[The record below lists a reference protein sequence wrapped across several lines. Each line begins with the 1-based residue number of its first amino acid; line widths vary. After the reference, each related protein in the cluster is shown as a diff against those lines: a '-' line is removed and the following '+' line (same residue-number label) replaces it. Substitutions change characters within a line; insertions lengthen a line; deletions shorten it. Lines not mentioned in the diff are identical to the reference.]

1 VGNDG
6 AGCGASCTERKIME
20 ASGGGGVPTPGWLI
34 AASPLICIGT
44 SSAEVLLID
53 TTMRNRRLIMRMSS
67 IPRFVVVALAA
78 GSLTLGCATK
88 TQTGAAVGAAGGA
101 VIGAV
106 TGVGGGTAQGAIIGA
121 AVGGA
126 AGAIIGSIMDK
137 QAKELEQNI
146 QGATVERVGE
156 GIKVTFQSGLLFA
169 FDSDVVL
176 PEARAN
182 LTELAR
188 SLDKYPE
195 TDLLIVGHT
204 DNVGTDA
211 YNLGLSERRA
221 EAAASY
227 LRFRG
232 VSQGR
237 LRTSGRGELEPV
249 SSNDTEQGRS
259 LNRRVEV
266 AIYASD
272 KMQEA
277 ARRQATQG
285 S

>member
-1 VGNDG
+1 
-6 AGCGASCTERKIME
+6 
-20 ASGGGGVPTPGWLI
+20 
-34 AASPLICIGT
+34 
-44 SSAEVLLID
+44 
-53 TTMRNRRLIMRMSS
+53 MSNVS
-67 IPRFVVVALAA
+67 RFVVAGLAI

-146 QGATVERVGE
+146 EGATVERVGE
-156 GIKVTFQSGLLFA
+156 GIKVTFQSGILFA

-182 LTELAR
+182 LTALAR
-188 SLDKYPE
+188 SLAKYPD

-204 DNVGTDA
+204 DDVGTDE
-211 YNLGLSERRA
+211 YNLGLSDRRA
-221 EAAASY
+221 AAAASY

-232 VSQGR
+232 VSDDR
-237 LRTSGRGELEPV
+237 LRTAGRGESEPV
-249 SSNDTEQGRS
+249 ASNDTDKGRS

-272 KMQEA
+272 KMQAA
-277 ARRQATQG
+277 ARRQAAQG
-285 S
+285 N

>member
-1 VGNDG
+1 MH
-6 AGCGASCTERKIME
+6 R
-20 ASGGGGVPTPGWLI
+20 SGT
-34 AASPLICIGT
+34 
-44 SSAEVLLID
+44 
-53 TTMRNRRLIMRMSS
+53 
-67 IPRFVVVALAA
+67 RFVAAALAA
-78 GSLTLGCATK
+78 GALTLGCATK

-126 AGAIIGSIMDK
+126 AGTIIGSIMDK

-146 QGATVERVGE
+146 KGATVERVGE
-156 GIKVTFQSGLLFA
+156 GIKVTFQSGLLYA

-176 PEARAN
+176 PEARTN

-188 SLDKYPE
+188 SLEKYPD

-204 DNVGTDA
+204 DNVGTDE

-221 EAAASY
+221 TAAANY
-227 LRFRG
+227 LAFRG
-232 VSQGR
+232 VSRAR
-237 LRTSGRGELEPV
+237 LHTTGRGEAEPV
-249 SSNDTEQGRS
+249 ATNDTEQGRTQ
-259 LNRRVEV
+259 NRRVEV

-277 ARRQATQG
+277 ARRQAAQG
-285 S
+285 G

>member
-1 VGNDG
+1 
-6 AGCGASCTERKIME
+6 
-20 ASGGGGVPTPGWLI
+20 
-34 AASPLICIGT
+34 
-44 SSAEVLLID
+44 
-53 TTMRNRRLIMRMSS
+53 MSNVS
-67 IPRFVVVALAA
+67 RFVVAGLAI

-146 QGATVERVGE
+146 EGATVERVGE
-156 GIKVTFQSGLLFA
+156 GIKVTFQSGILFA

-182 LTELAR
+182 LTALAR
-188 SLDKYPE
+188 SLDKYPD

-204 DNVGTDA
+204 DDVGTDA
-211 YNLGLSERRA
+211 YNLGLSDRRA
-221 EAAASY
+221 AAAASY

-232 VSQGR
+232 VSDGR
-237 LRTSGRGELEPV
+237 LRTAGRGETEPV
-249 SSNDTEQGRS
+249 ASNDADQGRR

-272 KMQEA
+272 KMQAA
-277 ARRQATQG
+277 ARRQAAQG
-285 S
+285 N

>member
-1 VGNDG
+1 
-6 AGCGASCTERKIME
+6 MH
-20 ASGGGGVPTPGWLI
+20 
-34 AASPLICIGT
+34 
-44 SSAEVLLID
+44 
-53 TTMRNRRLIMRMSS
+53 MSRVS
-67 IPRFVVVALAA
+67 RFVVAGLAA
-78 GSLTLGCATK
+78 GTLTLGCATK

-101 VIGAV
+101 VLGAV
-106 TGVGGGTAQGAIIGA
+106 TGVGGGTAKGAIIGA

-146 QGATVERVGE
+146 EGATVERVGE
-156 GIKVTFQSGLLFA
+156 GIKVTFQSGILFA

-182 LTELAR
+182 LTALAQ
-188 SLDKYPE
+188 SLDKYPD

-204 DNVGTDA
+204 DDVGTDA

-221 EAAASY
+221 AAAASY

-232 VSQGR
+232 VSENR
-237 LRTSGRGELEPV
+237 LRTAGRGETEPV
-249 SSNDTEQGRS
+249 ASNDTDQGRS

-277 ARRQATQG
+277 ARRQAAQG
-285 S
+285 G

>member
-1 VGNDG
+1 
-6 AGCGASCTERKIME
+6 MH
-20 ASGGGGVPTPGWLI
+20 
-34 AASPLICIGT
+34 
-44 SSAEVLLID
+44 
-53 TTMRNRRLIMRMSS
+53 MSS
-67 IPRFVVVALAA
+67 VSRFVVAGLAA

-106 TGVGGGTAQGAIIGA
+106 TGVGGGTAKGAIIGA

-146 QGATVERVGE
+146 EGATVERVGE

-176 PEARAN
+176 AEARAN
-182 LTELAR
+182 LTALAQ
-188 SLDKYPE
+188 SLDKYPD

-221 EAAASY
+221 AAAASY
-227 LRFRG
+227 LSFRG
-232 VSQGR
+232 VSEGR
-237 LRTSGRGELEPV
+237 LQTAGRGETEPV
-249 SSNDTEQGRS
+249 AANDTDQGRS

-272 KMQEA
+272 NMRAA
-277 ARRQATQG
+277 ARRQAAQG
-285 S
+285 G

>member
-1 VGNDG
+1 MLSASRFLV
-6 AGCGASCTERKIME
+6 AG
-20 ASGGGGVPTPGWLI
+20 
-34 AASPLICIGT
+34 
-44 SSAEVLLID
+44 
-53 TTMRNRRLIMRMSS
+53 
-67 IPRFVVVALAA
+67 LAI

-146 QGATVERVGE
+146 EGATVERVGE
-156 GIKVTFQSGLLFA
+156 GIKVTFQSGILYA

-182 LTELAR
+182 LTALAG
-188 SLDKYPE
+188 SLDKYPD

-204 DNVGTDA
+204 DDVGTDA
-211 YNLGLSERRA
+211 YNLGLSDRRA
-221 EAAASY
+221 AAAASY

-232 VSQGR
+232 VSDGR
-237 LRTSGRGELEPV
+237 LRTAGRGETEPV
-249 SSNDTEQGRS
+249 ASNDTDKGRG

-272 KMQEA
+272 KMQAA
-277 ARRQATQG
+277 ARRQAAQG
-285 S
+285 N